1 QRDRHQVD
9 SVVGVGDALFRL
21 RAAVGGGRELAL
33 GQAVY
38 AVVLDDISH
47 VDAAPD
53 RMRELAEADGG
64 RIAVPGDAEIDQVAV
79 GEIGAGQD
87 RRHSPVHGIEA
98 VRVAEEIVRRF
109 RGAADA
115 GYLG

>member
-1 QRDRHQVD
+1 
-9 SVVGVGDALFRL
+9 
-21 RAAVGGGRELAL
+21 
-33 GQAVY
+33 
-38 AVVLDDISH
+38 I
-47 VDAAPD
+47 DAAPD
-53 RMRELAEADGG
+53 RMSELAEADGG
-64 RIAVPGDAEIDQVAV
+64 GIAVAGDAEIDQVAV

-115 GYLG
+115 GYLGDEVRLDRTRLAPVRTDGIRPCTELKPCELPRK